1 MQASFIEKSGAA
13 TMPGSDKMVRG
24 VSQACA
30 ELLTK
35 AVS

>member
-1 MQASFIEKSGAA
+1 
-13 TMPGSDKMVRG
+13 MPGSDKMAKG

-35 AVS
+35 AAS